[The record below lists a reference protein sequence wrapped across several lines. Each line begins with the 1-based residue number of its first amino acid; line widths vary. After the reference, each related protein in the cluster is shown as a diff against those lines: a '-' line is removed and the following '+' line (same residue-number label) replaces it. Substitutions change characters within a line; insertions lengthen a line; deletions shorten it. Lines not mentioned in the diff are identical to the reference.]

1 MSSATTAGSAARSVT
16 QQLLHAYER
25 EYATTMKVL
34 RAFPAD
40 QAELRP
46 CATCKT
52 ARELAFVF
60 AMERGL
66 AQRVYNNAFAT
77 AMSGGGTPPA
87 VPATWSEVIAAIE
100 TGQRQ
105 LLELL
110 RSADDAALSEK
121 VKFFTGPKTL
131 GDYTRSEFLWFLIHD
146 EIHHRGQFSI
156 YLRMSGAKVPSIYGP
171 SGDEPW
177 T

>member
-1 MSSATTAGSAARSVT
+1 MTTSAPRTPSAK
-16 QQLLHAYER
+16 QQLIHAFER
-25 EYATTMKVL
+25 EHATTMKVL

-40 QAELRP
+40 QSELKP
-46 CATCKT
+46 CSSCKA

-66 AQRVYNNAFAT
+66 AQRVYANAFGK
-77 AMSGGGTPPA
+77 GGPTGTPPKA
-87 VPATWSEVIAAIE
+87 PDSWPEVLSAIE
-100 TGQRQ
+100 RGQR
-105 LLELL
+105 ELL
-110 RSADDAALSEK
+110 DLLAAASDADLEEK

-131 GDYTRSEFLWFLIHD
+131 GDYTRREFLWFLVHD